1 MKNIIKTIST
11 VSFNSP
17 PEQTKNKKDKKNKD
31 KVKNILT
38 QMSERKLI
46 EISALELLNLFVNYK
61 IPVCK
66 ETIEAIQNISSFII
80 KK

>member
-17 PEQTKNKKDKKNKD
+17 PEQTKNKKKKKNKD

-38 QMSERKLI
+38 
-46 EISALELLNLFVNYK
+46 
-61 IPVCK
+61 
-66 ETIEAIQNISSFII
+66 
-80 KK
+80 